1 MRLND
6 ITEVKKFEKAIE
18 QTKGSVWLEIKQAG
32 KEEPILNVDMKSSL
46 SRYVALGKII
56 DETHNEGNQIYFELF
71 CQFPEDE
78 PLFFDF
84 FEKYPDTLKEK
95 SN

>member
-6 ITEVKKFEKAIE
+6 ITKVKEFEKAIE

-56 DETHNEGNQIYFELF
+56 DETRNEENQIYFELF

-78 PLFFDF
+78 SLFFKF
-84 FEKYPDTLKEK
+84 FEGHPDTLNKEK
-95 SN
+95 G